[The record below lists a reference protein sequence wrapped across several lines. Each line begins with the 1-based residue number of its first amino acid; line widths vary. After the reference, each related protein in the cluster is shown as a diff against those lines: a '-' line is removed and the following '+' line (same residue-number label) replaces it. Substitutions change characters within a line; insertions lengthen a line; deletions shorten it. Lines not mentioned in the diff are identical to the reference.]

1 MMAISSPGSDQIT
14 YRQELIRKATHMG
27 SLVFPLSYQ
36 FLGFNKQ
43 SMLALMIPLA
53 LLMILIDLSR
63 LRRWRFWTGF
73 AGRIGSPVIR
83 GHEKSGDFTGAT
95 YILIAFCCTIALY
108 DKPIA
113 VAALSFTIVGDTL
126 AALIGRRFGRLRFG
140 RKSLEG
146 SLACLAGCGLVAWIV
161 PGLLFYVGISGA
173 IVATIAE
180 TMTLGI
186 DDNVT
191 MPVLSGLFMT
201 LIAKLVI

>member
-1 MMAISSPGSDQIT
+1 
-14 YRQELIRKATHMG
+14 
-27 SLVFPLSYQ
+27 
-36 FLGFNKQ
+36 
-43 SMLALMIPLA
+43 
-53 LLMILIDLSR
+53 MILIDLSR

-73 AGRIGSPVIR
+73 AGRIGSPIIR

-113 VAALSFTIVGDTL
+113 VAALLFTIVGDTL
-126 AALIGRRFGRLRFG
+126 AALIGRRFGRIRFG

-146 SLACLAGCGLVAWIV
+146 SLACLVGCGLVAWTV
-161 PGLLFYVGISGA
+161 PGLLFYVGIVGA

-180 TMTLGI
+180 TLSLGI
-186 DDNVT
+186 DDNVS

-201 LIAKLVI
+201 LVAKLII

>member
-1 MMAISSPGSDQIT
+1 MTAESGPESGQIT
-14 YRQELIRKATHMG
+14 YRQELVRKATHMG

-43 SMLALMIPLA
+43 SMLALLIPLA
-53 LLMILIDLSR
+53 LLIILIDLSR

-73 AGRIGSPVIR
+73 AGRIGSPIMR
-83 GHEKSGDFTGAT
+83 EHEKSGDFTGAT

-126 AALIGRRFGRLRFG
+126 AALVGRRFGRLRFG

-146 SLACLAGCGLVAWIV
+146 SLACLVGCGLVAWAV
-161 PGLLFYVGISGA
+161 PGLPIYVGIVGA
-173 IVATIAE
+173 GVATIAE
-180 TMTLGI
+180 SISLGI
-186 DDNVT
+186 DDNVS

-201 LIAKLVI
+201 LFAKLVI